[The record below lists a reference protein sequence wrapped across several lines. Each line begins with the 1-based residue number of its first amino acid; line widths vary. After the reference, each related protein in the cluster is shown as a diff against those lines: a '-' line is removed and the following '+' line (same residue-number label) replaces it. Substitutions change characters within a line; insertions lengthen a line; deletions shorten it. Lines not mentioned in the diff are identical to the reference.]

1 MTKCLTVSKLVE
13 TEVSSRISA
22 SYNSKFVT
30 DSTAALHFKLAVSA
44 DGSSDKFD
52 DAQFIYIPQLGSA
65 RDEELIDLLPDY
77 LVEEITFPRLHAA
90 KFYSRV
96 VKALSERPE

>member
-1 MTKCLTVSKLVE
+1 MSIAHE
-13 TEVSSRISA
+13 
-22 SYNSKFVT
+22 
-30 DSTAALHFKLAVSA
+30 
-44 DGSSDKFD
+44 GSSDKFE
-52 DAQFIYIPQLGSA
+52 DAQFMYMPQLDAA
-65 RDEELIDLLPDY
+65 RDEELIDTLPDY